1 MSKYLEQRLKR
12 DAQFLNNIFSNIE
25 HMEGTVIVLE
35 NDKGYD
41 KYKSIIGDPMEEQ
54 TLIIGDDMDRVILFF
69 NHLQQVIYRCIWPG
83 VTVKSGFSYN
93 ECCFMHK
100 KCKPEDMPP
109 RLQKYVL
116 DSIEGAFGNLAIAS
130 HPEAIRTS
138 GYILPSHTSSSCM
151 KSSRQEQGERD
162 EASNFLKKHY
172 KKGGM
177 VLLKNVKAN
186 AEWNDVYRYNL
197 EIKKVHICKSC
208 NAKWAKGCC
217 SEYSQNNRT
226 MRNMV
231 IGWSLP

>member
-12 DAQFLNNIFSNIE
+12 DTQFLNNFFSNIE

-41 KYKSIIGDPMEEQ
+41 KYKRIVGDPMEEQ

-69 NHLQQVIYRCIWPG
+69 NHLQQVIYRCIWPS
-83 VTVKSGFSYN
+83 VTVKNGFSYN
-93 ECCFMHK
+93 KCCFMHK
-100 KCKPEDMPP
+100 KCKPADMPP
-109 RLQKYVL
+109 RLQKYIF
-116 DSIEGAFGNLAIAS
+116 DDIEDAFGNLTIA
-130 HPEAIRTS
+130 PN
-138 GYILPSHTSSSCM
+138 
-151 KSSRQEQGERD
+151 D
-162 EASNFLKKHY
+162 EASSFFRRHY
-172 KKGGM
+172 KIGGM
-177 VLLKNVKAN
+177 LLLKDMKAN

-217 SEYSQNNRT
+217 SKYSQNNRT